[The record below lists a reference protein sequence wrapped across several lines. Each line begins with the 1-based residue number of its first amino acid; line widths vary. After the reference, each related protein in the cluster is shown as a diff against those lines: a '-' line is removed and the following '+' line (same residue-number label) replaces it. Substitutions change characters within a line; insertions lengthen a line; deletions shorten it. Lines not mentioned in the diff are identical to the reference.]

1 EQGLDDEIRMGE
13 WEQRVRDP
21 GELDDEVLE
30 ITHHPPRIHQW
41 LAGTDLVR
49 ISTSEPATST
59 PMVPTTMRWIHC
71 LAASADL
78 DSAAVIFHK
87 KAKMNASAP
96 IEPTRAWPM
105 WIHVLMRFV
114 IGVMSGAESRKSMR
128 TSRRFEPGD

>member
-1 EQGLDDEIRMGE
+1 GHR
-13 WEQRVRDP
+13 
-21 GELDDEVLE
+21 
-30 ITHHPPRIHQW
+30 HQCEG
-41 LAGTDLVR
+41 GTDLVR
-49 ISTSEPATST
+49 MSTSEPATST

-114 IGVMSGAESRKSMR
+114 IGVMSGSPARKNMCASSSFRGTLPAAEAH
-128 TSRRFEPGD
+128 ENPAC